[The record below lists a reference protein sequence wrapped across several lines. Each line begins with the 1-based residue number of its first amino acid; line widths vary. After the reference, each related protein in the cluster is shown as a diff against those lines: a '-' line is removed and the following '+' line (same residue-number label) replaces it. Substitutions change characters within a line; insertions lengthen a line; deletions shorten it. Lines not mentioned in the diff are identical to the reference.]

1 MTTPQYKTPQEL
13 LAAMSKESEN
23 FLNSFAF
30 EQGQEMMTEF
40 SKAWQSIFSQ
50 TFDQPQ
56 KWTEFFQNYQQ
67 QQMNL
72 WMTFLNPQNAT
83 QTSGETK
90 ATKVTD
96 RRFSGKAWEENP
108 VFNYLKQ
115 SYLLASDVL
124 VKAAEAA
131 NLDEENQKRLNFYTR
146 YFVDAMSPTNF
157 VSTNPEVMQ
166 LAIETKG
173 QSLLDGLK
181 NMLGD
186 MEKGRISM
194 TDESAFKVGENI
206 AVTAGSVV
214 FQNELIQLIQ
224 YKPTTEKVNSQP
236 VIVVPPCINK
246 FYIMDL
252 QPSNSL
258 VKFIVDQG
266 YTVFLISWINPDES
280 LANTQWDDYI
290 ERGSITAFEKVL
302 EITGSPKLNAV
313 SWCVGGTIL
322 ATTLAILHARN
333 QGDMVAS
340 ATYLTTM
347 LDFSDPGDIGV
358 FLSETAVAQREAH
371 LKITKVLSGRDLA
384 TAFNMLRANDL
395 IWSYVVNNYLKGQ
408 SPQPFDILYWNSDST
423 NMPAAMYIFYL
434 KNMYLENNLVK
445 PNKLTIC
452 GEKIDLGNIKT
463 PSYFLSTIEDHIAPW
478 KSTFLGTEKVS
489 GNIEFVLGAS
499 GHIAGVINPAN
510 KNRRNYWVGGELGKG
525 ADHWLQTAESKA
537 GSWWK
542 HWAEWA
548 AKQGGEI
555 IDARHTLGNDF
566 YKEIEAAPGS
576 YVKRRIDRVV

>member
-1 MTTPQYKTPQEL
+1 MSTPQNPQEL
-13 LAAMSKESEN
+13 LAAMSKESEA

-50 TFDQPQ
+50 SLDQPQ

-72 WMTFLNPQNAT
+72 WMKLLNPQNVT
-83 QTSGETK
+83 QASGDTK
-90 ATKVTD
+90 PAKVTD

-115 SYLLASDVL
+115 YYLLASDVL
-124 VKAAEAA
+124 TKAAEAA

-146 YFVDAMSPTNF
+146 YYIDAMSPSNF
-157 VSTNPEVMQ
+157 AATNPEVMQ
-166 LAIETKG
+166 LAIESKG

-194 TDESAFKVGENI
+194 TDESAFKVGGNI
-206 AVTAGSVV
+206 AVTPGAVV

-290 ERGSITAFEKVL
+290 EKGSITAFKKVL

-313 SWCVGGTIL
+313 SWCE
-322 ATTLAILHARN
+322 RFW
-333 QGDMVAS
+333 Q
-340 ATYLTTM
+340 
-347 LDFSDPGDIGV
+347 PP
-358 FLSETAVAQREAH
+358 
-371 LKITKVLSGRDLA
+371 
-384 TAFNMLRANDL
+384 
-395 IWSYVVNNYLKGQ
+395 WQ
-408 SPQPFDILYWNSDST
+408 S
-423 NMPAAMYIFYL
+423 
-434 KNMYLENNLVK
+434 
-445 PNKLTIC
+445 
-452 GEKIDLGNIKT
+452 
-463 PSYFLSTIEDHIAPW
+463 
-478 KSTFLGTEKVS
+478 
-489 GNIEFVLGAS
+489 
-499 GHIAGVINPAN
+499 
-510 KNRRNYWVGGELGKG
+510 
-525 ADHWLQTAESKA
+525 
-537 GSWWK
+537 
-542 HWAEWA
+542 
-548 AKQGGEI
+548 
-555 IDARHTLGNDF
+555 
-566 YKEIEAAPGS
+566 
-576 YVKRRIDRVV
+576 

>member
-1 MTTPQYKTPQEL
+1 MSTPQYKTPQEL
-13 LAAMSKESEN
+13 LLSMSKESEA

-30 EQGQEMMTEF
+30 EQSQEMMTEF
-40 SKAWQSIFSQ
+40 SKAWQTIVAQSV
-50 TFDQPQ
+50 DQPQ

-72 WMTFLNPQNAT
+72 WMNFLNPQT
-83 QTSGETK
+83 PVQTSSETK
-90 ATKVTD
+90 PAKVTD
-96 RRFSGKAWEENP
+96 RRFAGKAWEENP

-124 VKAAEAA
+124 TKAAEAA
-131 NLDEENQKRLNFYTR
+131 NLDEENQKRLSFYTR
-146 YFVDAMSPTNF
+146 YFIDAMSPSNF
-157 VSTNPEVMQ
+157 AATNPEVMQ

-173 QSLLDGLK
+173 QSLLDGLR

-194 TDESAFKVGENI
+194 TDESVFRVGENI
-206 AVTAGSVV
+206 AVTKGAVV
-214 FQNELIQLIQ
+214 FQNELMQLIQ

-236 VIVVPPCINK
+236 VVIVPPCINK

-252 QPSNSL
+252 QPANSL

-266 YTVFLISWINPDES
+266 YTVFLISWVNPDES

-290 ERGSITAFEKVL
+290 EKGTITAFEKVRN
-302 EITGSPKLNAV
+302 ITGAEKINTV

-322 ATTLAILHARN
+322 GTALAVLSARN
-333 QGDMVAS
+333 QADTIAS

-347 LDFSDPGDIGV
+347 LDFSDPGDLGV
-358 FLSETAVAQREAH
+358 FLSESSVAQREAH
-371 LKITKVLSGRDLA
+371 LKVTKMLSGRDLA

-423 NMPAAMYIFYL
+423 NMPADMYIYYL
-434 KNMYLENNLVK
+434 RNMYLENNLAK

-452 GEKIDLGNIKT
+452 GQPIDLSNIKT
-463 PSYFLSTIEDHIAPW
+463 PTYFLSTIEDHIAPW
-478 KSTFLGTEKVS
+478 KSTFVGTELV
-489 GNIEFVLGAS
+489 GGEVEFVLGAS
-499 GHIAGVINPAN
+499 GHIAGVINPAS
-510 KNRRNYWVGGELGKG
+510 KNRRNYWVGGELNKG

-537 GSWWK
+537 GSWWN
-542 HWAEWA
+542 HWAEWVG
-548 AKQGGEI
+548 KQGGEL
-555 IDARHTLGNDF
+555 IDAPQTLGNDD
-566 YKEIEAAPGS
+566 YKEIEPAPGS
-576 YVKRRIDRVV
+576 YVKKRIDRI

>member
-1 MTTPQYKTPQEL
+1 MSTPQHKTPQEL
-13 LAAMSKESEN
+13 LLSMSKESET

-30 EQGQEMMTEF
+30 EQSQEMMTEF
-40 SKAWQSIFSQ
+40 SKAWQTIVAQ
-50 TFDQPQ
+50 AVDQPQ
-56 KWTEFFQNYQQ
+56 KWTDFFQNYQQ

-72 WMTFLNPQNAT
+72 WMNLLNPQNAA
-83 QTSGETK
+83 QNTSETK
-90 ATKVTD
+90 PAKVTD

-124 VKAAEAA
+124 TKAADAA

-146 YFVDAMSPTNF
+146 YFVDAMSPSNF
-157 VSTNPEVMQ
+157 AATNPEVMQ

-194 TDESAFKVGENI
+194 TDESVFKVGENL
-206 AVTAGSVV
+206 AVTKGAVV
-214 FQNELIQLIQ
+214 FQYELMQLIQ
-224 YKPTTEKVNSQP
+224 YSPTTEKVNSQP
-236 VIVVPPCINK
+236 VVIVPPCINK

-252 QPSNSL
+252 QPANSL

-266 YTVFLISWINPDES
+266 YTVFLISWVNPDES
-280 LANTQWDDYI
+280 LANAQWDDYI
-290 ERGSITAFEKVL
+290 EKGTITAFEKVRN
-302 EITGSPKLNAV
+302 ITGAEKLNTV

-322 ATTLAILHARN
+322 GAALAVLSGRN
-333 QGDMVAS
+333 QADTIAS

-347 LDFSDPGDIGV
+347 LDFSAPGDLGV
-358 FLSETAVAQREAH
+358 FLNETSVAQREAH
-371 LKITKVLSGRDLA
+371 LKVTKMLSGRDLA

-423 NMPAAMYIFYL
+423 NMPAAMYIYYL
-434 KNMYLENNLVK
+434 RNMYLENNLVK
-445 PNKLTIC
+445 PNKLIMC
-452 GEKIDLGNIKT
+452 GQPVDLRNIKT
-463 PSYFLSTIEDHIAPW
+463 PTYFLSTVEDHIAPW
-478 KSTFLGTEKVS
+478 KSTFLGTELMS
-489 GNIEFVLGAS
+489 GDVEFVLGAS
-499 GHIAGVINPAN
+499 GHIAGVINPAS
-510 KNRRNYWVGGELGKG
+510 KNRRNYWIGGELNKG

-537 GSWWK
+537 GSWWN
-542 HWAEWA
+542 HWAEWVG
-548 AKQGGEI
+548 KQGGEL
-555 IDARHTLGNDF
+555 IDAPQTLGNDD
-566 YKEIEAAPGS
+566 YKAIEPAPGS
-576 YVKRRIDRVV
+576 YVKKRIDRAV